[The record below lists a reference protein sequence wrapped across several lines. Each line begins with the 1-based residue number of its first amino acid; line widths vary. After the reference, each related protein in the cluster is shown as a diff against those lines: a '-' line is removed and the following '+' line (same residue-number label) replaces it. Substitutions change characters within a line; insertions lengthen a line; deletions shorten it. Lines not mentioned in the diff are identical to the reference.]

1 MFHRSGI
8 GKSVDETVAAHRSWS
23 AMSKSQEPLRLIE
36 RAFPTTDPLHGL
48 NWTVALDSYTS
59 QRDVLDMLA
68 MSPFARGTQ
77 PYYRKLQLERVR
89 PEAPLCPPGSEIA
102 RQITE
107 SDTSAILVLGEGW
120 TLRAD
125 RWPDK
130 SAQVEVVAVT
140 DELAERIVTE
150 ATRDAVD
157 EPGSD
162 ETTVK
167 MGFWHQ
173 DDQGTRRRVLNV
185 TTPEWAEIRGNYGA
199 DAARALDRLMAL
211 RPNDIRG
218 RLLLLHGPPGTGKT
232 TVLRAL
238 ARSWSKWC
246 QVDCVLDPEV
256 LFAKPGYL
264 MRAAMGVEGD
274 DEETPNRWR
283 LLVLEDCDELIRG
296 EAKASAGQGLSR
308 LLNLTDGML
317 GQGRDVLVAI
327 TTNEDLSR
335 LHPAVTRPGRC
346 LAQLEIGKLSAVEAR
361 AWLGDAGTAIPADG
375 TTLAELVA
383 LRNGVDGI
391 AVHVERPDTGMYL

>member
-1 MFHRSGI
+1 M
-8 GKSVDETVAAHRSWS
+8 DEVAVVRGSWS
-23 AMSKSQEPLRLIE
+23 AMSKPQEPLRLVGLTS
-36 RAFPTTDPLHGL
+36 PTTDPFHDL

-59 QRDVLDMLA
+59 QRDVLDILA
-68 MSPFARGTQ
+68 LSPFARGIQ
-77 PYYRKLQLERVR
+77 SYYRKLQLERVR
-89 PEAPLCPPGSEIA
+89 PEAPLRPPGSEIS

-107 SDTSAILVLGEGW
+107 SDTSAILVLGDGW

-125 RWPDK
+125 RWVDK

-140 DELAERIVTE
+140 DELAERIITE
-150 ATRDAVD
+150 ATRDAVE
-157 EPGSD
+157 EPGPD

-173 DDQGTRRRVLNV
+173 DDQGARRRVLNV
-185 TTPEWAEIRGNYGA
+185 STPEWAEIRGNYGTA
-199 DAARALDRLMAL
+199 AARALDRLMAL
-211 RPNDIRG
+211 RPEDIRG

-238 ARSWSKWC
+238 ARSWSAWC

-274 DEETPNRWR
+274 DEQTPNRWR

-346 LAQLEIGKLSAVEAR
+346 LAQLEIGKLSAAQAR
-361 AWLGDAGTAIPADG
+361 AWLGDAGAAIPSDG
-375 TTLAELVA
+375 ATLAELVA

-391 AVHVERPDTGMYL
+391 AVNAERTDAGMYL